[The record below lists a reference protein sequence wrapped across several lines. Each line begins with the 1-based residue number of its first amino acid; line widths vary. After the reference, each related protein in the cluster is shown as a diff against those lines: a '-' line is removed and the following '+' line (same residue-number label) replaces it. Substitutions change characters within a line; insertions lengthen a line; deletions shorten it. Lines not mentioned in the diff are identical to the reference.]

1 MMFLIKTNFFH
12 EFSWFWDF
20 QNKKQK
26 QTPSRENQKK
36 LGEKKEKHLLKQKIL
51 FQVEKLFFGFTSFFF
66 GFFVSSGGCLVFWF
80 WKSKKTRKLMEK
92 VRIIS
97 LMFFLVFQNV
107 LVWQT
112 KKMEKKCF
120 WSQDMSSHKKKT
132 VREMILFDEKPTF
145 PWLYWCLDFQNK
157 KQTPFQGNKKIL
169 RQNPKNNF
177 SIWNHQFCFKRCFFG
192 FLLLL
197 QSLL

>member
-1 MMFLIKTNFFH
+1 MNKQKNKRKKIVFDLKTCKKNQQVGEMMFLIKTNFFH

-80 WKSKKTRKLMEK
+80 WKSKKARKLMEK

-97 LMFFLVFQNV
+97 LMFFGFSKCASMTNQKNG
-107 LVWQT
+107 
-112 KKMEKKCF
+112 KKMFLISRHVKPQEKN
-120 WSQDMSSHKKKT
+120 ST
-132 VREMILFDEKPTF
+132 
-145 PWLYWCLDFQNK
+145 
-157 KQTPFQGNKKIL
+157 
-169 RQNPKNNF
+169 
-177 SIWNHQFCFKRCFFG
+177 
-192 FLLLL
+192 
-197 QSLL
+197 